1 MPGLVLQVGKQE
13 RQEGMCGSN
22 DSIRVGFTV
31 TRKVGKAVVRNRVKR
46 RLRAAADAV
55 LPTLAAPG
63 RDYVLIGRAATL
75 SRPFPA
81 LVDDLARAL
90 HSLRA
95 TRDAAGEGASARAD
109 RQ

>member
-1 MPGLVLQVGKQE
+1 
-13 RQEGMCGSN
+13 MCGSE

-46 RLRAAADAV
+46 RLRAAAEAV
-55 LPTLAAPG
+55 LPDLAAPG
-63 RDYVLIGRAATL
+63 HDYVLIGRATTL

-90 HSLRA
+90 RGLRA
-95 TRDAAGEGASARAD
+95 TRNAEVGGGEPER
-109 RQ
+109 R